1 MTTPLALATLQQ
13 ASKRYGPVQALDRV
27 DLAVHA
33 GEVLA
38 LLGPNGAGKTSAIS
52 LLCGLRAPSAGQ
64 ARLFGQDPRTPA
76 ARRRLGVML
85 QATDLPDALTVVELL
100 RQFAGYYPAPR
111 DVEET
116 LDLCGLTAL
125 AGRRYGKLSGG
136 QKRRAQFALAI
147 CGRPGLVVVDEP
159 TTGLDVEAR
168 AMLWRV
174 LRQLVAEGAGLL
186 LTTHYLEEADALAD
200 RVVLLGGGRVV
211 AEGSPTAVKA
221 RAGCTLVRCHT
232 ALSADTLASWSQV
245 QRLRTVGRR
254 LELAT
259 VEPEALLRQLLAA
272 DAGISD
278 IEVQRSS
285 LDDAMLQLT
294 REAA

>member
-1 MTTPLALATLQQ
+1 MQATPLATLER
-13 ASKRYGPVQALDRV
+13 AGKRYGAVQALDGV
-27 DLAVHA
+27 DLAIHA

-52 LLCGLRAPSAGQ
+52 LLCGLRAPSAGR
-64 ARLFGQDPRTPA
+64 ALLFDQDPRAPA

-85 QATDLPDALTVVELL
+85 QATDLPDALTVAELL

-111 DVEET
+111 DVEEI

-125 AGRRYGKLSGG
+125 ADRRYGKLSGG
-136 QKRRAQFALAI
+136 QKRCAQFALAI
-147 CGRPGLVVVDEP
+147 CGRPSLLVVDEP

-200 RVVLLGGGRVV
+200 RVVMLAGGRVV
-211 AEGSPTAVKA
+211 AEGTPDAIKA
-221 RAGCTLVRCHT
+221 RAGCTLVRCQT
-232 ALSADTLASWSQV
+232 TLPAGTLAGWPQV
-245 QRLRTVGRR
+245 QRLREVGRR
-254 LELAT
+254 IELAT
-259 VEPEALLRQLLAA
+259 LQPEALLRQLLAA
-272 DAGISD
+272 DARLTD

>member
-1 MTTPLALATLQQ
+1 MQATPLATLER
-13 ASKRYGPVQALDRV
+13 AGKRYGAVQALDGV
-27 DLAVHA
+27 DLAIHA

-52 LLCGLRAPSAGQ
+52 LLCGLRAPSAGR
-64 ARLFGQDPRTPA
+64 ALLFDQDPRAPA

-85 QATDLPDALTVVELL
+85 QATDLPDALTVAELL

-111 DVEET
+111 DVEEI

-125 AGRRYGKLSGG
+125 ADRRYGKLSGG
-136 QKRRAQFALAI
+136 QKRCAQFALAI
-147 CGRPGLVVVDEP
+147 CGRPSLLVVDEP

-200 RVVLLGGGRVV
+200 RVVMLAGGRV
-211 AEGSPTAVKA
+211 
-221 RAGCTLVRCHT
+221 
-232 ALSADTLASWSQV
+232 
-245 QRLRTVGRR
+245 
-254 LELAT
+254 
-259 VEPEALLRQLLAA
+259 
-272 DAGISD
+272 
-278 IEVQRSS
+278 
-285 LDDAMLQLT
+285 
-294 REAA
+294 

>member
-1 MTTPLALATLQQ
+1 MDTTPLATLHQ
-13 ASKRYGPVQALDRV
+13 ASKRYGATLALDQV
-27 DLAVHA
+27 DLALHA

-38 LLGPNGAGKTSAIS
+38 LLGPNGAGKTSAIA
-52 LLCGLRAPSAGQ
+52 LLCGLRAASSGRVQLFGRDPRQRG
-64 ARLFGQDPRTPA
+64 ARL
-76 ARRRLGVML
+76 RLGVML
-85 QATDLPDALTVVELL
+85 QSTDLPDALTVAEQL
-100 RQFAGYYPAPR
+100 RQFAGYYPAAR
-111 DVEET
+111 ELEDT

-125 AGRRYGKLSGG
+125 AGRRYGRLSGG
-136 QKRRAQFALAI
+136 QKRLVQFALAV
-147 CGRPGLVVVDEP
+147 CGRPDLIVVDEP

-168 AMLWRV
+168 ATLWRV
-174 LRQLVAEGAGLL
+174 LRRLVAEGAGVL

-200 RVVLLGGGRVV
+200 RVVLLSGGRVV
-211 AEGSPTAVKA
+211 AQGTPSAIKD

-232 ALSADTLASWSQV
+232 ALAADALAGWPQV

-259 VEPEALLRQLLAA
+259 QQPEDLLRALLAA
-272 DAGISD
+272 DAGVRD

-294 REAA
+294 KEAA

>member
-1 MTTPLALATLQQ
+1 MQATPLATLER
-13 ASKRYGPVQALDRV
+13 AGKRYGAVQALDGV
-27 DLAVHA
+27 DLAIHA

-52 LLCGLRAPSAGQ
+52 LLCGLRTPSAGR
-64 ARLFGQDPRTPA
+64 ALLFDQDPRAPA

-85 QATDLPDALTVVELL
+85 QATDLPDALTVAELL

-111 DVEET
+111 DVEEI

-125 AGRRYGKLSGG
+125 ADRRYGKLSGG
-136 QKRRAQFALAI
+136 QKRCAQFALAI
-147 CGRPGLVVVDEP
+147 CGRPSLLVVDEP

-200 RVVLLGGGRVV
+200 RVVMLAGGRVV
-211 AEGSPTAVKA
+211 AEGTPDAIKA
-221 RAGCTLVRCHT
+221 RAGCTLVRCQT
-232 ALSADTLASWSQV
+232 TLPAGTLAGWPQV
-245 QRLRTVGRR
+245 QRLREVGRR
-254 LELAT
+254 IELAT
-259 VEPEALLRQLLAA
+259 LQPEALLRQLLAA
-272 DAGISD
+272 DARLTD

>member
-1 MTTPLALATLQQ
+1 MQAQPIAQLQQ
-13 ASKRYGPVQALDRV
+13 AGKRYGAVQALSGV
-27 DLAVHA
+27 DLAVHP

-38 LLGPNGAGKTSAIS
+38 LLGPNGAGKTSAIN
-52 LLCGLRAPSAGQ
+52 LVCGLRAPSSGRAT
-64 ARLFGQDPRTPA
+64 LFGLDPRLPA

-85 QATDLPDALTVVELL
+85 QSTDLPDALTTAELL

-111 DVEET
+111 DLEET

-136 QKRRAQFALAI
+136 QKRRVQFALAI
-147 CGRPGLVVVDEP
+147 CGRPGLVLVDEP

-200 RVVLLGGGRVV
+200 RVVLLAGGRIV
-211 AEGSPTAVKA
+211 AEGTPAAIKA
-221 RAGCTLVRCHT
+221 RAGCTLVRCQT
-232 ALSADTLASWSQV
+232 TLPADALAAWPQV
-245 QRLRTVGRR
+245 QRLRSVGRR

-259 VEPEALLRQLLAA
+259 QQPEDLLRQLLAA
-272 DAGISD
+272 DASLTD